1 MIRRFRPVWF
11 PVVLAALLPSA
22 GCGPQEENHGV
33 PDAAEAASLY
43 IEAIGGRA
51 ALEGITTLHTIDSV
65 SMAGITGT
73 SESWWTRE
81 PFSGRVSM
89 RIGPVASDLL
99 ISGDS
104 VWSLDTNGSLSSGD
118 GTAHAQAALAR
129 LTVFQDAFLDPAM
142 SGLSAG
148 TDTTISGER
157 AIPLRFQAGEIPVV
171 YYISRESGL
180 PLLMKTELY
189 GMEMLSMP
197 SGFIE
202 AGGIL
207 FPGSTRDSIPALGQ
221 VTASRSILI
230 ECDKPIPD
238 SVFMIAAGGGDVELP
253 EPGRL
258 HEFDLYGQ
266 HIYIEGT
273 VCGRE
278 TDLILDSGAG
288 ATVLDESL
296 AAELGLLPTGGFS
309 AAGIG
314 GVETFGFAVVPEYSA
329 LGATVKGQTLAVVDL
344 DGDLYPLTGRH
355 AGMILGYDFLSRFV
369 TTIDYGSETAA
380 LHPAGVLPFPGDA
393 VALPAETAMRLLVVE
408 AVLEDSIPVRLLIDT
423 GAGGAVHL
431 SRSFMEA
438 HPSFL
443 EGRDTLG
450 IEMAG
455 LGGSSVSKVFRG
467 GSLTLGGFTVPTGL
481 CSVLPDIPVVSGF
494 DGILGAAVLARF
506 VIQLDYSTP
515 SVVLEPSRLFA
526 EGLPEDMAGI
536 SGRITG
542 ESIELTAVSPGSPAW
557 EAGLREG
564 DVLLSIDG
572 IETGTDLVLVDSL
585 SEGPAGAARTV
596 RAVRDGSEFEARVV
610 LRPLL

>member
-1 MIRRFRPVWF
+1 MIRRFRPGRL
-11 PVVLAALLPSA
+11 PGVLAAFLLSA
-22 GCGPQEENHGV
+22 GCGFPGGNRGV
-33 PDAAEAASLY
+33 PDAAETARFY
-43 IEAIGGRA
+43 IDAIGGRA
-51 ALEGITTLHTIDSV
+51 AIEGITTLHTIDSV
-65 SMAGITGT
+65 SMAGITGI

-89 RIGPVASDLL
+89 RIGPVASDLF

-104 VWSLDTNGSLSSGD
+104 VWSLDTNGSLTSGD
-118 GTAHAQAALAR
+118 GMARTQAALAR

-142 SGLSAG
+142 SGLAAG
-148 TDTTISGER
+148 RDTVISGEN
-157 AIPLRFQAGEIPVV
+157 AVPLRFQAGGIPVV
-171 YYISRESGL
+171 YYVSRESGL
-180 PLLMKTELY
+180 PLLMKTEVY

-197 SGFIE
+197 CGFVE
-202 AGGIL
+202 AGGVL

-221 VTASRSILI
+221 VTTSRSILI
-230 ECDKPIPD
+230 ECDRPIPD
-238 SVFMIAAGGGDVELP
+238 SVFLIAAGGGDTELP

-258 HEFDLYGQ
+258 HGFDLYGQ
-266 HIYIEGT
+266 HIYVEGT
-273 VCGRE
+273 ACGRK

-288 ATVLDESL
+288 ATILDESL

-329 LGATVKGQTLAVVDL
+329 LGATMTGQTLAVVDL
-344 DGDLYPLTGRH
+344 DGALYPSTGRH
-355 AGMILGYDFLSRFV
+355 VGMILGYDFLSRFV
-369 TTIDYGSETAA
+369 TSIDYGSGTVA
-380 LHPAGVLPFPGDA
+380 LYPAGGLPLPGDG
-393 VALPAETAMRLLVVE
+393 VILPAETAMRLLAVE

-450 IEMAG
+450 IELAG
-455 LGGSSVSKVFRG
+455 LGGSSRSTVFRA

-481 CSVLPDIPVVSGF
+481 CSVLPDIPMVSGF
-494 DGILGAAVLARF
+494 DGILGTAVLARF
-506 VIQLDYSTP
+506 VVRLDYSTP
-515 SVVLEPSRLFA
+515 AVILEPSRLFV

-536 SGRITG
+536 SGRISG
-542 ESIELTAVSPGSPAW
+542 ESIELTAIPQGSPAW

-564 DVLLSIDG
+564 DILLSIDR
-572 IETGTDLVLVDSL
+572 IDMGTDLVLVDSL
-585 SEGPAGAARTV
+585 SAGPAGAARTV
-596 RAVRDGSEFEARVV
+596 EAVRDGSAFEARMV